1 MLAAGV
7 YIPSHNEHLFYH
19 VQGDLDTSLHLKFNK
34 NGAYLIVS
42 GIICVYTVVLA
53 SVYSGFG

>member
-19 VQGDLDTSLHLKFNK
+19 VQADFNTSSHLKFNN

-42 GIICVYTVVLA
+42 GTICVYTVVLA

>member
-7 YIPSHNEHLFYH
+7 YIPLFHEHLFYH
-19 VQGDLDTSLHLKFNK
+19 VKADFDTSSHLEFNK

-42 GIICVYTVVLA
+42 GIICVYIVVLA